1 MSRGGCDAIAALT
14 AYCRADS
21 AYGELFSTLSS
32 SSDGSSRGAP
42 RSRDAAALAGS
53 DDGRATAETTPAESP
68 PLTLSELHAMV
79 DGVDEETLS
88 APECECAELAASIRA
103 SVNLCDRVL
112 EQIQS
117 SRGSLTVSDFYFLKK
132 FVSRFS
138 TYFYCFSIIFI
149 YQRMSAQHASVS
161 LRAKALHTNTT
172 ALLAERERLHNAVA
186 KISTP
191 LAHFDEVARI
201 SLMLGL
207 KPLDGARTKI
217 FFLRF
222 YCTYVIHLL
231 LL

>member
-32 SSDGSSRGAP
+32 SSDGSSHGAP

-88 APECECAELAASIRA
+88 APERECAELAASIRA

-117 SRGSLTVSDFYFLKK
+117 SRGSLTVSDFYFLEK
-132 FVSRFS
+132 FVRRFS
-138 TYFYCFSIIFI
+138 TYFYCFNNIHISAHVGATRVGVAARQGAAHK
-149 YQRMSAQHASVS
+149 YDCAACRARAAAQRGSEDLDPPRP
-161 LRAKALHTNTT
+161 LR
-172 ALLAERERLHNAVA
+172 
-186 KISTP
+186 
-191 LAHFDEVARI
+191 
-201 SLMLGL
+201 
-207 KPLDGARTKI
+207 
-217 FFLRF
+217 
-222 YCTYVIHLL
+222 
-231 LL
+231 